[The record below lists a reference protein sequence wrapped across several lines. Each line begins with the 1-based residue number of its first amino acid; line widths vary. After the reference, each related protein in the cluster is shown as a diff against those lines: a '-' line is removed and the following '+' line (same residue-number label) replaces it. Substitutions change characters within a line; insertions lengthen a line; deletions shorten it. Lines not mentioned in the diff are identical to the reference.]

1 MTTNTKLIST
11 ALLVAAFGCEGDQ
24 GPPGPPGPPG
34 GVDPAAPAL
43 DKAYAA
49 LGGKDAVAGLAGFV
63 VEASGE
69 RLMTLES
76 FRPEDDAVPIDTF
89 RSVTSSDVAG
99 DRLRVAYHR
108 DVPLFG
114 AKLDYAVI
122 VNRDLAAIDGVESVF
137 GIPGGAL
144 PSDRWASTLRLH
156 SLLHPQLLL
165 RDVARGT
172 RTATDGGVALR
183 DGELRQRIELTDGVR
198 PISLFIDRHTGELT
212 ELATSENEWV
222 TGDASLEVHYAG
234 WRATDTGVAFPD
246 EVVIAVDGQPVHAE
260 HRDKIAAAP
269 ALADSLFAFAAG
281 VTPTHVA
288 ADAARGARNSQFLE
302 SFAGLGVPLEGLQTT
317 VMPQQ
322 LAPGVW
328 HLRGG
333 THHTLVVEQSAGVVV
348 IEAPLYE
355 ARAQAVLAWISA
367 TIPGKPVT
375 HVALT
380 HHHRD
385 HTGALRTFVAHGAK
399 VVVGE
404 AARPLFSRA
413 VRAART
419 IEPDELAAVPRS
431 ATLLT
436 VPAGGQLTLPDA
448 TRPVRLIAVDS
459 THAADM
465 VVAYTPSQ
473 RVLFVS
479 DIFSPTFPPN
489 QVGAREVLA
498 AIGAS
503 PVDAIAGGH
512 GGVGTRA
519 DLEAAAGSN

>member
-1 MTTNTKLIST
+1 MTTTHLICA
-11 ALLVAAFGCEGDQ
+11 ALLVAAAGCEGDQ
-24 GPPGPPGPPG
+24 GPPGPEGPPG
-34 GVDPAAPAL
+34 GVDPTAPAL

-49 LGGKDAVAGLAGFV
+49 LGGKDAVAALAGFV

-69 RLMTLES
+69 RLMTLEG
-76 FRPEDDAVPIDTF
+76 FRPEDDAVSIGTF
-89 RSVTSSDVAG
+89 RSLTSADVAG
-99 DRLRVAYHR
+99 ERLRVEYHR
-108 DVPLFG
+108 DIPVFG
-114 AKLDYAVI
+114 AKRDYAVI
-122 VNRDLAAIDGVESVF
+122 VNRDLAAIDGIESVF
-137 GIPGGAL
+137 NVPGGAL

-156 SLLHPQLLL
+156 ALLHPQLLL
-165 RDVARGT
+165 RDVARGA
-172 RTATDGGVALR
+172 RTATDAGVALR

-212 ELATSENEWV
+212 ELATFENELV
-222 TGDASLEVHYAG
+222 TGDAELGVHYAN
-234 WRATDTGVAFPD
+234 WRTSDGGVAFPED
-246 EVVIAVDGQPVHAE
+246 VVIAVGGQPVHAE
-260 HRDKIAAAP
+260 HRDRVALAP

-302 SFAGLGVPLEGLQTT
+302 GFGGLGVPLEGLQTE
-317 VMPQQ
+317 VVAQQ

-333 THHTLVVEQSAGVVV
+333 THHSLVVEQTAGVVV

-355 ARAQAVLAWISA
+355 ARAQAVLAWITA

-385 HTGALRTFVAHGAK
+385 HAGALRTFVARGAK
-399 VVVGE
+399 VVAGE

-419 IEPDELAAVPRS
+419 IEPDELAVAPRS
-431 ATLLT
+431 ATILT

-448 TRPVRLIAVDS
+448 TRPVRLVAVDS

-465 VVAYTPSQ
+465 VVAYAPTQ

-479 DIFSPTFPPN
+479 DIFSPGFPPN
-489 QVGAREVLA
+489 PPGAREVLA

-503 PVDAIAGGH
+503 PIDAIAGGH

-519 DLEAAAGSN
+519 ELEAAAGN